1 MSKGLIIVIVI
12 AVILGVAGCSSYNGL
27 VTNDTAVEQSWAG
40 VQTQYQRRSDLI
52 PNLVKTVQGAA
63 NFEKSTLQG
72 VIEARANATSI
83 KLDAKDLT
91 PENLQK
97 YQAAQ
102 DQLGGSLS
110 RLLAVSE
117 NYPQLRATE
126 GFKELQAQL
135 EGTEN
140 RIAVARN
147 DFNGVV
153 GTYNNSVRSF
163 PNNIFAGIFGFARK
177 GFFQASQAAQ
187 NAPSVN
193 FDTK

>member
-1 MSKGLIIVIVI
+1 MSRGLIIFIVI
-12 AVILGVAGCSSYNGL
+12 AVILGIAGCSSYNGL
-27 VTNDTAVEQSWAG
+27 VQKDTAVEQSWAG
-40 VQTQYQRRSDLI
+40 VQTQYQRRADLI

-140 RIAVARN
+140 RIAVSRN

-153 GTYNNSVRSF
+153 GGYNVAVRTF
-163 PNNIFAGIFGFARK
+163 PASIFAGIFGFARK

-193 FDTK
+193 FDSK